1 MWTSAVI
8 DSRELQVGSWCQRY
22 ATSPGPR
29 GAAPLLTHEKFD
41 PNRGVPRTP
50 GVGARLEL
58 GGDRPSDDAPAP
70 PSGPA
75 PDPPPPPGGRPRL
88 LMGRL
93 AGVLFLASSGLMLIA
108 LPLSPADA
116 SIAGTGA
123 GAAGGGARG
132 GVRVLRRGG

>member
-29 GAAPLLTHEKFD
+29 EAAALLTHEKFD
-41 PNRGVPRTP
+41 PNRGLPRTP

-58 GGDRPSDDAPAP
+58 GGDRRSDDAPRRRL
-70 PSGPA
+70 GPA
-75 PDPPPPPGGRPRL
+75 LEPSSPPEGRRRL

-116 SIAGTGA
+116 GTVGTVG
-123 GAAGGGARG
+123 GAAGGGAGGGFRG
-132 GVRVLRRGG
+132 ARA